1 MMGKDIERILSNV
14 NDMNNIV
21 LDRYL
26 DVYTLPSE
34 KIYTIPFKN
43 TYDLLKEDYEKMKH
57 IDELNFA
64 DKCNFNNSIGS
75 PWTEFN
81 SMMKVATLYLGFI
94 STDSYKE
101 MIPILMTQILDFK
114 CALITYHDYVQR
126 AFDNVYNDNEPSITF
141 TNDSRGTQSTGNVS
155 QKISNN
161 VSVKDVD
168 ITPY

>member
-1 MMGKDIERILSNV
+1 MMGKDIERILTNV

-21 LDRYL
+21 LDRYF
-26 DVYTLPSE
+26 DTDTINNAE
-34 KIYTIPFKN
+34 KYTISFKDIYN
-43 TYDLLKEDYEKMKH
+43 LLNEDYKKMKH

-75 PWTEFN
+75 PWTEFT
-81 SMMKVATLYLGFI
+81 SMMKVATQYTEAI
-94 STDSYKE
+94 YTESYKE
-101 MIPILMTQILDFK
+101 MIPILMTQIVDFK
-114 CALITYHDYVQR
+114 LALITYHDYIQR
-126 AFDNVYNDNEPSITF
+126 AFDNVYNDNVPSITF

-161 VSVKDVD
+161 VSVKDLN